1 MFLVLLQSAR
11 LPFLILTPACVFL
24 GVASVLAEGQAVA
37 VPDLLLVLFGAVMA
51 HASVNLLNEY
61 MDFRSGLDLHT
72 ERTPFSGGSG
82 ALPAQPVHAM
92 AVRNAGLIA
101 LLATTLVGVAI
112 TAQHGAAI
120 VPLGLLGLLL
130 VAGYTPWINRFPW
143 VCLVAPG
150 LGFGLLMVAGTHF
163 ALTGSYSS
171 TAWLVALVPFFQVN
185 GLLLLNQ
192 FPDADADAR
201 AGRKH
206 IVIHQGAARAA
217 QAYGV
222 LALAPAVVIVLAI
235 AQNRLPASCALAL
248 LTQPLAWRA
257 WVGAR
262 RYGTG
267 IGAHKGYL
275 AGNVIVAVA
284 TPVLLG
290 VGLILRG

>member
-37 VPDLLLVLFGAVMA
+37 MPDLLLVLFGAVMA

-82 ALPAQPVHAM
+82 ALPAQPVHAV
-92 AVRNAGLIA
+92 AVRNAGLIT

-206 IVIHQGAARAA
+206 IVVHQGAARAA
-217 QAYGV
+217 QVYGV
-222 LALAPAVVIVLAI
+222 LALAPAVVIL
-235 AQNRLPASCALAL
+235 S
-248 LTQPLAWRA
+248 
-257 WVGAR
+257 
-262 RYGTG
+262 
-267 IGAHKGYL
+267 
-275 AGNVIVAVA
+275 
-284 TPVLLG
+284 
-290 VGLILRG
+290 LIHI